1 MKKDQKQ
8 AGTDPKGTIWTAG
21 VNSGRGSH
29 YKRSPLRVRKPM
41 FSSSSNRAPSSSY
54 PASKTN
60 PSGSVN
66 QRRFSEVGGLEKE
79 GEESQVHL
87 VYSHTS
93 AMNGQDAAVNHGG
106 APATASIGIGT
117 MAKRDDEVECELYGG
132 Q

>member
-1 MKKDQKQ
+1 MPQGGGGPGPKKKAGKEEAGGDEEGEEEDDDLLVMRKGQQQ
-8 AGTDPKGTIWTAG
+8 AGTDQKGTIWTAG

-66 QRRFSEVGGLEKE
+66 QRRLSEAGGLERE

-93 AMNGQDAAVNHGG
+93 AMNG
-106 APATASIGIGT
+106 
-117 MAKRDDEVECELYGG
+117 
-132 Q
+132 